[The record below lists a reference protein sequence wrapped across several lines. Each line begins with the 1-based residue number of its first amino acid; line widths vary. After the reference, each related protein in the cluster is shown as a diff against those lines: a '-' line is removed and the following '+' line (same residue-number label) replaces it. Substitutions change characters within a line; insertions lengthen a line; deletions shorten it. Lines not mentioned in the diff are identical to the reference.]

1 MTRDECINGQVHWE
15 RSLCFSGGHFLLFFF
30 FQLAI
35 FILRIQLQAREA
47 VGLRLQAF
55 AHLISLLSPSVCQV
69 MLRDELTN
77 VQESW
82 ILVVSS
88 NANRLV
94 ADNLEETVNVADK
107 RFHLGIV

>member
-1 MTRDECINGQVHWE
+1 
-15 RSLCFSGGHFLLFFF
+15 
-30 FQLAI
+30 
-35 FILRIQLQAREA
+35 
-47 VGLRLQAF
+47 
-55 AHLISLLSPSVCQV
+55 